1 MLKITKLSQT
11 PNADLIENL
20 YKIHTS
26 VMPDKDQMSRQ
37 SFFDEFY
44 LSPNRV
50 YLVATSDEKV
60 VGYLGALDIIDD
72 YNIVGVAVDNS
83 YQRKGIGTKLL
94 KALIKIANNH
104 QVQTLS
110 LEVDEKNEKAINFY
124 KKNGF
129 ELTNI
134 RKNYYKDNDALIM
147 WLYLWYLSTKK

>member
-1 MLKITKLSQT
+1 MLKITKLSKLPSQ
-11 PNADLIENL
+11 ALVEQL
-20 YKIHTS
+20 YEIHLNTL
-26 VMPDKDQMSRQ
+26 PQQDQMTKQ
-37 SFFDEFY
+37 NFFDEFY

-50 YLVATSDEKV
+50 YLVATNSDEV

-72 YNIVGVAVDNS
+72 YNIVGIALKNN
-83 YQRKGIGTKLL
+83 YQRRGVGTKLL
-94 KALIKIANNH
+94 SSLVKLAKNH
-104 QVQTLS
+104 QVQTIS

-147 WLYLWYLSTKK
+147 WLYL